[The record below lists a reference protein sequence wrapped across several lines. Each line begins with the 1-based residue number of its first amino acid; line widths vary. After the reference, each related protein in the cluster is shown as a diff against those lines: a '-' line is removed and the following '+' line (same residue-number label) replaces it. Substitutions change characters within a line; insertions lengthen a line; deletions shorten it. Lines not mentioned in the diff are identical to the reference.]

1 MRPKIALLLTFLLCG
16 ALYAQEN
23 SLAYEPLDIAIFD
36 TLKGRLDTGN
46 WEYTGAGIT
55 EAGKAMLGTPYVAQT
70 LEVGDREHLV
80 VNFRGMDCTT
90 FVENALVLGHLSN
103 AGSLNWKR
111 YLRTLEEVRYREG
124 KREGYAS
131 RLHYFTEWIRDNTA
145 KGYIRDITEELS
157 GVTLYKEI
165 NFMGTHRKS
174 YPFLADDA
182 NFKAIVKVEQEI
194 SKRPLCILPKA
205 DVAGQENKM
214 QDGDIIA
221 LATDIDGLD
230 VTHTG
235 LAIRMDTG
243 RIHLLHASTSG
254 QVMITE
260 EPLAEYLKGVRRNVG
275 IIIARPQ

>member
-1 MRPKIALLLTFLLCG
+1 MRPVFAFVIALFVSTSFL
-16 ALYAQEN
+16 AQEN
-23 SLAYEPLDIAIFD
+23 SPAYQPLDLAIFD
-36 TLKGRLDTGN
+36 SLKGSLEEGEWEETGV
-46 WEYTGAGIT
+46 GIIA
-55 EAGKAMLGTPYVAQT
+55 AGKAMLGTPYVAQT
-70 LEVGDREHLV
+70 LEVGDREPLV

-90 FVENALVLGHLSN
+90 FVENALVLGHLSKEK
-103 AGSLNWKR
+103 SLNWKR

-131 RLHYFTEWIRDNTA
+131 RLHYFTEWIRDNSA
-145 KGYIRDITEELS
+145 KGYVKDITEELS

-174 YPFLADDA
+174 YPFLADEAHFD
-182 NFKAIVKVEQEI
+182 AIVKIEKQI
-194 SKRPLCILPKA
+194 SKAPLCILPRD
-205 DVAGQENKM
+205 DVASQEAKM
-214 QDGDIIA
+214 RDGDIIA

-254 QVMITE
+254 QVMITS
-260 EPLAEYLKGVRRNVG
+260 EPLADYLKGVRRNVG
-275 IIIARPQ
+275 IVVARPQ